1 LQRSEKGEK
10 IVYKICDE
18 CGKSRKEVKKTYA
31 VIIDGKKKH
40 LCKRR
45 QVEKHEKYKMRALL
59 FLIAFALVFG
69 LRTTLSLF
77 TGGLIG
83 YLMGYLFVLA
93 GTGTWVIPFLTLV
106 MAFALSKKIRNL
118 LDNLF
123 Y

>member
-1 LQRSEKGEK
+1 
-10 IVYKICDE
+10 
-18 CGKSRKEVKKTYA
+18 
-31 VIIDGKKKH
+31 
-40 LCKRR
+40 
-45 QVEKHEKYKMRALL
+45 MRALL